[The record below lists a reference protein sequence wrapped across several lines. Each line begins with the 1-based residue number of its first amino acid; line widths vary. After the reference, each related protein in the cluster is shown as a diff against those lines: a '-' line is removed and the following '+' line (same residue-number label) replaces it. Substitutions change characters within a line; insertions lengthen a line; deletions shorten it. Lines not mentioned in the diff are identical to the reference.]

1 MRDAVIVE
9 AVRTPI
15 GKRGGALKDWRPDDL
30 AAFTL
35 RALVD
40 RAGVEPKLVEDVVLG
55 CVTQVDEQG
64 VNIGRLA
71 PLIAGFPESVPGTS
85 VNRMCASGL
94 QAFNFASMEIM
105 THQADVVIA
114 GGVESMSR
122 VPLGSDGGALSPKL
136 LEKYEIVQQGISADL
151 VADKYGVT
159 REQMDEFSLW
169 SHRKAIRAIDEGR
182 FKREIAPVPILD
194 ENGSKRMF
202 DTDEH
207 PRRNTSLEKLASL
220 PPAFKADGRIT
231 AGNSSGIN
239 DGACALLV
247 TDSDAAKRLKLEPR
261 ARVVS
266 TGVVGTNPTIML
278 DGTIPAIRK
287 ALARADLKADDIDI
301 WEVNEAF
308 ASVPIATRDTIAFEG
323 IIGGV
328 AVLLTLTFVSFSRM
342 EKNVRRA
349 RMFIMAD
356 RIQRFIGAFTVGF
369 VVLAVTFAGSFVGL
383 VLPAAVAAGAFFFF
397 LGTIAYGIVELYF
410 IVRPRRSVRA
420 PETSALPGL
429 RHARSLKSVP
439 IEASEDEGD
448 VA

>member
-1 MRDAVIVE
+1 MPVGKAMPDAVIVG

-15 GKRGGALKDWRPDDL
+15 GRRGGSLKDWRPDDL
-30 AAFTL
+30 AAFAL
-35 RALVD
+35 RALAD
-40 RAGVEPKLVEDVVLG
+40 RTGIEPKIVGDVVLG

-64 VNIGRLA
+64 MNIARLA

-94 QAFNFASMEIM
+94 QAFNFAAMEVM
-105 THQADVVIA
+105 TGQNDVVIA

-151 VADKYGVT
+151 VADKYKIT
-159 REQMDEFSLW
+159 RGQMDEFSLW

-182 FKREIAPVPILD
+182 FKKEIEPVPVFD
-194 ENGSKRMF
+194 ENGNKRMF

-220 PPAFKADGRIT
+220 APAFKPDGRIT

-247 TDSDAAKRLKLEPR
+247 TSPEKAKELRLEPR
-261 ARVVS
+261 ARLVS
-266 TGVVGTNPTIML
+266 TGVAGTNPTIML

-287 ALARADLKADDIDI
+287 ALARADLRPDDIDI

-308 ASVPIATRDTIAFEG
+308 ASVPIATRETIGFEDAKLNVN
-323 IIGGV
+323 GG
-328 AVLLTLTFVSFSRM
+328 AIALGHPLGMSGARLLTTMLHEM
-342 EKNVRRA
+342 ERQDLRYGLA
-349 RMFIMAD
+349 TLC
-356 RIQRFIGAFTVGF
+356 IGFGMG
-369 VVLAVTFAGSFVGL
+369 LA
-383 VLPAAVAAGAFFFF
+383 
-397 LGTIAYGIVELYF
+397 TILE
-410 IVRPRRSVRA
+410 R
-420 PETSALPGL
+420 TS
-429 RHARSLKSVP
+429 
-439 IEASEDEGD
+439 
-448 VA
+448 